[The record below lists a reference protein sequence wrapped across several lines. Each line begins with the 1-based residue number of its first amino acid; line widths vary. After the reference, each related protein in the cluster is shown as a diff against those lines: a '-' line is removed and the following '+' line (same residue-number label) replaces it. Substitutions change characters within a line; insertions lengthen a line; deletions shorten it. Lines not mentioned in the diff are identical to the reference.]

1 VSEYALPKPEVIVI
15 GRERAEQLFA
25 YPINI
30 QTPELLEQTVAWWLS
45 ESLRRD
51 NISDITLT
59 IGHQGDDIAVS
70 LAGLS
75 AARYAKRIKQFLDV
89 GDKAYAGVRKL
100 KEAGVWQ
107 KEWRFLLPLGLP
119 ILNHRSVQLLHFPP
133 IAVLIAYA
141 DYLKVPTTVR
151 WSEML
156 ARNGAR
162 DTDIY
167 QAIADIAPAAMP
179 QKGGGQFDSIPH
191 IYDVTFKDYI
201 DASLEF
207 WAGDGTRT
215 RHMVAF
221 GGAVRNYVSDR
232 YLGGRNFPVLGYEI
246 IKLDSGVEIP
256 TLAANHP
263 SDFYVAI
270 TSDARFLKTSQ
281 DWDDPAKVKKAV
293 CRGMEITRQDLIAA
307 CWQVLMAEGDA
318 DGEATLA
325 YCKERWGDR
334 RNREICQIVI
344 EQGGWP
350 PIFRGNALAADLC
363 SVDFDICEGFVTS

>member
-1 VSEYALPKPEVIVI
+1 M
-15 GRERAEQLFA
+15 
-25 YPINI
+25 
-30 QTPELLEQTVAWWLS
+30 
-45 ESLRRD
+45 
-51 NISDITLT
+51 
-59 IGHQGDDIAVS
+59 
-70 LAGLS
+70 
-75 AARYAKRIKQFLDV
+75 
-89 GDKAYAGVRKL
+89 
-100 KEAGVWQ
+100 WQ

-363 SVDFDICEGFVTS
+363 SVDFDICEGIVTS